1 MKSKQV
7 TVTTTAQQVW
17 TGDEMSTEI
26 VVQNDSGGTIY
37 LGGSDVTSSNGFAL
51 SNNTMLTFK
60 CLAFNDI
67 WTVVASGTRTLSV
80 LHHDT
85 D

>member
-7 TVTTTAQQVW
+7 TVTTSAQTIW
-17 TGDEMSTEI
+17 AGDEMSTEI

-51 SNNTMLTFK
+51 TNNTTLTFK
-60 CLAFNDI
+60 CLAFNNI
-67 WTVVASGTRTLSV
+67 SAVVATGTRVLSV